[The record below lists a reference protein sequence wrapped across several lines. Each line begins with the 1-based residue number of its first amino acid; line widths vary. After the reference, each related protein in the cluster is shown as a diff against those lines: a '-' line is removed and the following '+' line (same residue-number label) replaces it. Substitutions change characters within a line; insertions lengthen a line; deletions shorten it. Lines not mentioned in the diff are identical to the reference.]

1 MHQPAAVVTSSI
13 KSSSS
18 SASQTP
24 SARSR
29 NNKHRGIHFGGYR
42 MKHLIPFTKD
52 QLQIV
57 QASLQLSLKYAD
69 SQYVDNVDEI
79 MQIIEDNS
87 SL

>member
-1 MHQPAAVVTSSI
+1 
-13 KSSSS
+13 
-18 SASQTP
+18 
-24 SARSR
+24 
-29 NNKHRGIHFGGYR
+29 
-42 MKHLIPFTKD
+42 MKYLIPLTKN

-69 SQYVDNVDEI
+69 SQYVENVDKI